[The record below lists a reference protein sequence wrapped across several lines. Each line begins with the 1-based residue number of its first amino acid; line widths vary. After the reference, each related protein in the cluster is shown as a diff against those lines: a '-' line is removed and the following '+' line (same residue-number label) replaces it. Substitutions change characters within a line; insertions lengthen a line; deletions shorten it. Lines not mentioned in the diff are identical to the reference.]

1 MVERRQALVIGG
13 SLAGQLSAAALAR
26 AGFDVTILDRD
37 ELPDEAEP
45 RKGLPQGRHIHVLL
59 VGGQRAMERLLPG
72 ITGRLTAAGAH
83 LLDFARDVAVHSL
96 AGWHGRHESELESVF
111 MSRDLL
117 DREVRRAVAALP
129 GVRTLSGHEVTGLS
143 GDNNVVF
150 GVRCRR
156 RGADAEDSVFDA
168 DLVVD
173 ASGRDSKAPNWLA
186 ALGLGAA
193 AEQVVEPFLGYST
206 RLCRMP
212 ENFSAPWKAMI
223 VRSHTEIT
231 RGGGIVPIEGGRWL
245 VTLAGFSKDYPPL
258 EEAEFMEFARSLGV
272 PEFAQAVAAAEP
284 LSQAV
289 GFRRTTNR
297 WRRYDEMRHW
307 PEGFVA
313 IGDAVCAFNPY
324 YGQGM
329 SVAALSALALGEAM
343 TTGPQE
349 ERCARFQRR
358 LAEIIARPW
367 LMATTEECRY
377 PGTQGAARGFKTRLN
392 LWFTDR
398 LLTRAAH
405 DPKVRNAFLSV
416 AQLVEPSSILMR
428 PAVLLPVLFAPR
440 GKRAGPEAGGY
451 EAAGSAR

>member
-1 MVERRQALVIGG
+1 MVERKQALVIGG
-13 SLAGQLSAAALAR
+13 SMAGQLAAAALSR
-26 AGFDVTILDRD
+26 RGFDVTILDRD
-37 ELPDEAEP
+37 ALPAEAEP

-59 VGGQRAMERLLPG
+59 VGGMRAMETLLPG
-72 ITGRLTAAGAH
+72 ITRQLIAAGAH
-83 LLDFARDVAVHSL
+83 LLDFARDVGVHSL
-96 AGWHGRHESELESVF
+96 AGWHDRHESGLESVF
-111 MSRDLL
+111 MSRDLI
-117 DREVRRAVAALP
+117 DQEVRRAVAALP

-156 RGADAEDSVFDA
+156 RGAEAEDSVFDA

-186 ALGLGAA
+186 ALGLGEVR
-193 AEQVVEPFLGYST
+193 EQVVEPFLGYST

-212 ENFSAPWKAMI
+212 DNFEAPWKAMI
-223 VRSHTEIT
+223 VRSHAEIT
-231 RGGGIVPIEGGRWL
+231 RGGGIVPIEGSRWL

-258 EEAEFMEFARSLGV
+258 EDTEFMEFARSIGV

-284 LSQAV
+284 LSQAY

-329 SVAALSALALGEAM
+329 SVAALSALALGEAFAR
-343 TTGPQE
+343 E
-349 ERCARFQRR
+349 EAGRCARFQQR
-358 LAEIIARPW
+358 LADIIARPW

-377 PGTQGAARGFKTRLN
+377 PGTQGAARGLKARLN

-405 DPKVRNAFLSV
+405 DPRVRNAFLSV

-428 PAVLLPVLFAPR
+428 PGVLLPVLFAPR
-440 GKRAGPEAGGY
+440 GRRAGAALV
-451 EAAGSAR
+451 EAAGRV